1 MNNLRATLTLQ
12 INALLMRMYCY
23 KETHPNAYSY
33 FAIIDRAIHLE
44 AKFEDDF
51 KLCNKEIAIHLKD
64 VDFES
69 IKDIDE
75 MYSLFLELYD
85 PNHSVRFA
93 VETMDSI
100 ESVRLFLIDN
110 PNYIQDCLL

>member
-1 MNNLRATLTLQ
+1 MNDLRATLTLQ
-12 INALLMRMYCY
+12 INALLMRLFPY
-23 KETHPNAYSY
+23 KKDHAVAYSY

-51 KLCNKEIAIHLKD
+51 ELCNKEVAIHLKD

-69 IKDIDE
+69 AKDIGE
-75 MYSLFLELYD
+75 ICSLFLELYD
-85 PNHSVRFA
+85 VHHPVRFA

-110 PNYIQDCLL
+110 PNYLRDCL